1 MNKEQIAIEL
11 TKIYLGNKKGIN
23 RMDVLDYYNYF
34 LKKLEEK

>member
-23 RMDVLDYYNYF
+23 RMDVLLSNKYF
-34 LKKLEEK
+34 LKQLEEK